1 MKEEKILI
9 GQSDGFIVRL
19 SMYEKIRRINNST
32 MPTLF
37 ALGLSADVETVV
49 DIAAGGYDKLKEVYT
64 ERYYEAHPEAGCNEV
79 LRTFTENNI
88 RLTLDTVCEQYK
100 FGGLSNGETNGT
112 AGIKKY
118 CRFNASGL
126 LEIDEQKFEESQKK
140 YATGENAKLYREIEK
155 AVKNLN
161 AACKGFLT
169 RAVFYHLFYFGD
181 DAQLHIKDNI
191 DPRALDEIRNVN
203 RGVFF

>member
-9 GQSDGFIVRL
+9 GQSDGFIARL
-19 SMYEKIRRINNST
+19 SMYDKIRRINNST

-64 ERYYEAHPEAGCNEV
+64 ERYYEEHPEAGRNEV
-79 LRTFTENNI
+79 LKTFAENNI
-88 RLTLDTVCEQYK
+88 RLTLDAICEQYK
-100 FGGLSNGETNGT
+100 FGGISSSEVNGT

-118 CRFNASGL
+118 GRFNASGL

-140 YATGENAKLYREIEK
+140 YATGENAKLYRDIEK

-161 AACKGFLT
+161 EACKGFL
-169 RAVFYHLFYFGD
+169 RRDVFFYLFYFGD
-181 DAQLHIKDNI
+181 DGQLHIKDNI
-191 DPRALDEIRNVN
+191 DPRALDKIRNVN

>member
-1 MKEEKILI
+1 MKEERILI

-19 SMYEKIRRINNST
+19 SMYEKLRRINNST

-37 ALGLSADVETVV
+37 ALGLSVDLETVV
-49 DIAAGGYDKLKEVYT
+49 DIAAGGYDKLKSVYT
-64 ERYYEAHPEAGCNEV
+64 ERYYEAHPEAERNDV

-100 FGGLSNGETNGT
+100 FGGLSSSEAGEI
-112 AGIKKY
+112 ASIKKL
-118 CRFNASGL
+118 CRFDASGL
-126 LEIDEQKFEESQKK
+126 LEIDDAKFEESQKK
-140 YATGENAKLYREIEK
+140 YATGESAKLYREIEK

-161 AACKGFLT
+161 AACKGYLT
-169 RAVFYHLFYFGD
+169 HAVFNHLFYFGND
-181 DAQLHIKDNI
+181 NLLHIKDNI
-191 DPRALDEIRNVN
+191 DPRALEEIRGVT

>member
-64 ERYYEAHPEAGCNEV
+64 ERYYEAHPEAGRSEV
-79 LRTFTENNI
+79 LRTFAENNI

-100 FGGLSNGETNGT
+100 FGGLSNGETDGT
-112 AGIKKY
+112 GIKKY

-126 LEIDEQKFEESQKK
+126 LEIDEQKFAESQKK
-140 YATGENAKLYREIEK
+140 YATGENAKLYRDIEK

-161 AACKGFLT
+161 EACKGFLT
-169 RAVFYHLFYFGD
+169 RDVFFYLFYFGND
-181 DAQLHIKDNI
+181 GQLHIKDNI
-191 DPRALDEIRNVN
+191 DPRARDEIRNVN

>member
-64 ERYYEAHPEAGCNEV
+64 ERYYEEHPEAGRNEV
-79 LRTFTENNI
+79 LKTFAENNI
-88 RLTLDTVCEQYK
+88 RLTLDAICEQYK
-100 FGGLSNGETNGT
+100 FGGIS
-112 AGIKKY
+112 
-118 CRFNASGL
+118 S
-126 LEIDEQKFEESQKK
+126 S
-140 YATGENAKLYREIEK
+140 
-155 AVKNLN
+155 
-161 AACKGFLT
+161 
-169 RAVFYHLFYFGD
+169 
-181 DAQLHIKDNI
+181 
-191 DPRALDEIRNVN
+191 
-203 RGVFF
+203 

>member
-19 SMYEKIRRINNST
+19 SMYEKLRRINNST
-32 MPTLF
+32 LPTLF
-37 ALGLSADVETVV
+37 ALGLSVDVETVV
-49 DIAAGGYDKLKEVYT
+49 DIAAGGYDKLKSVYT
-64 ERYYEAHPEAGCNEV
+64 ERYYEAHPEAERNDV

-100 FGGLSNGETNGT
+100 FGGLLSSEADGI
-112 AGIKKY
+112 AGIKKL

-126 LEIDEQKFEESQKK
+126 LEIDEDKFEESQKK

-155 AVKNLN
+155 AVTNLN
-161 AACKGFLT
+161 AACKGYLT
-169 RAVFYHLFYFGD
+169 HAVFYHLFYFGD
-181 DAQLHIKDNI
+181 DEQLHIKDNI